1 VREIDHDHMPWHLE
15 PTRPGMEE
23 RFRKWNILITIALA
37 FLVLGILIA
46 AAGMAEKS
54 LEAHRTKQI
63 SQLVLAN
70 VTSDAE
76 IGKVKYRKAP
86 FPVTRVNQDLTRS
99 VTLFVD
105 LHSVHNLR

>member
-23 RFRKWNILITIALA
+23 RFRKWNIIIAITLA

-63 SQLVLAN
+63 SQLVLPNEPDKILSEPN
-70 VTSDAE
+70 VLQSR
-76 IGKVKYRKAP
+76 GL
-86 FPVTRVNQDLTRS
+86 PVNP
-99 VTLFVD
+99 
-105 LHSVHNLR
+105 